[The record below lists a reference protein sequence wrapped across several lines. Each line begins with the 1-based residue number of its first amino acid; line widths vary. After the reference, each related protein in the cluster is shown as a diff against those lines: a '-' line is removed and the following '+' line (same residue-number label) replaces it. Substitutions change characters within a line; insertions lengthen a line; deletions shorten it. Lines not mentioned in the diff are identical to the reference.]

1 MSNRGFRFALISLTV
16 GQTWWPTAGIR
27 NAWAVG
33 SFRLSVARWFYAASS
48 LLITHPAW
56 HRLCTPSR

>member
-1 MSNRGFRFALISLTV
+1 MSNRGFRFPLISWMV
-16 GQTWWPTAGIR
+16 DWKWWPTAGIR

-33 SFRLSVARWFYAASS
+33 PFLLSVDRWFYAASS